1 MLNLFQHLLIETLKQ
16 VQGDEQNRTMKKHFP
31 FFLLLLTAFFSCG
44 QKSTKTSP
52 APAPAIQYTGGK
64 TYTISCDANKSNTY
78 TLYLPTNYDTTKTF
92 PVIYFFDPHGK
103 ASLPIENYKSLSD
116 SLGIIFVGSNATKNG
131 MQWAEA
137 STAANQLFADTKQKL
152 KINGQQIFTCGFS
165 GGARIASNLA
175 LQNNN
180 IAAVISCSAG
190 LPPQPSQLRT
200 DLIFV
205 GIAGKEDMNLTEI
218 YDAGQALKNSELKH
232 LINYFD
238 GPHEW
243 PPLETMSEAIQFC
256 LTPYATINETAIDK
270 KIIETEKQQKQFY
283 SEAFVKNDFN
293 WWKNEFKNLEQKIAK
308 TIGDEKFMNIRLKN
322 FLSLVAFSYS
332 NSALNNHRLPE
343 ADKFLSIY
351 KLVDPDNAEHAYLP
365 TKYFM
370 MMNNSAEAE
379 KALNEAAA
387 LGFSDAE
394 RLRAET
400 VFITLQNSEGY
411 KKITGQ

>member
-1 MLNLFQHLLIETLKQ
+1 M
-16 VQGDEQNRTMKKHFP
+16 
-31 FFLLLLTAFFSCG
+31 LLLLSTLFSCG
-44 QKSTKTSP
+44 QKSTTTSP
-52 APAPAIQYTGGK
+52 TPAPPIQYTGGK
-64 TYTISCDANKSNTY
+64 TYNENNY

-103 ASLPIENYKSLSD
+103 GNLPTEKYTSIAD

-131 MQWAEA
+131 MQWAEL
-137 STAANQLFADTKQKL
+137 STAASQLFADTKHKL
-152 KINGQQIFTCGFS
+152 KINQQKIFTCGFS

-175 LQNNN
+175 LQDNS

-190 LPPQPSQLRT
+190 LPAQASQLRNN
-200 DLIFV
+200 LIFV
-205 GIAGKEDMNLTEI
+205 GIAGKEDMNLSEI
-218 YDAGQALKNSELKH
+218 YDAGEALKNSEIKY
-232 LINYFD
+232 LIKYFD

-256 LTPYATINETAIDK
+256 LAPVAVKNENTISK

-293 WWKNEFKNLEQKIAK
+293 WWKIEFKSLEQKIAK
-308 TIGDEKFMNIRLKN
+308 SNGDEKFMNIRLKN
-322 FLSLVAFSYS
+322 FLSLAAFSYS
-332 NSALNNHRLPE
+332 NSALNNHRLTE

-351 KLVDPDNAEHAYLP
+351 KLVDPTNSEHAYLR
-365 TKYFM
+365 TKYFILLS
-370 MMNNSAEAE
+370 NPVEAE
-379 KALNEAAA
+379 KALNEAAV

-394 RLRAET
+394 RLRTET

>member
-1 MLNLFQHLLIETLKQ
+1 MTQPRSTLIMKQFQLLFL
-16 VQGDEQNRTMKKHFP
+16 
-31 FFLLLLTAFFSCG
+31 FFAFFSCG
-44 QKSTKTSP
+44 QKSTTNNSP

-64 TYTISCDANKSNTY
+64 TYTVSCNTNVSNTY
-78 TLYLPTNYDTTKTF
+78 TLYLPVNYDTTKTF
-92 PVIYFFDPHGK
+92 PIIYFFDPQGK
-103 ASLPIENYKSLSD
+103 GNFPVEKYKSIAD
-116 SLGIIFVGSNATKNG
+116 NLGIIFVGSDATKNG
-131 MQWAEA
+131 MQWTEV
-137 STAANQLFADTKQKL
+137 SSAANQLFADTKQKL
-152 KINGQQIFTCGFS
+152 KINEQKIFTCGFS
-165 GGARIASNLA
+165 GGGRIASNLG

-180 IAAVISCSAG
+180 IAGVISCSAG
-190 LPPQPSQLRT
+190 LPAQPSQLRT

-218 YDAGQALKNSELKH
+218 YDAGEALKNSEIKH
-232 LINYFD
+232 LINYFV

-243 PPLETMSEAIQFC
+243 PPVETMSKAINFC
-256 LTPYATINETAIDK
+256 LTLTQSKGEATSIAK

-283 SEAFVKNDFN
+283 SEAFVKNDFS
-293 WWKNEFKNLEQKIAK
+293 WWKNEFKKLEQNITKSS
-308 TIGDEKFMNIRLKN
+308 GDEKFMNIRLKN
-322 FLSLVAFSYS
+322 FLSLAAFSYS
-332 NSALNNHRLPE
+332 NSALNTQRLPE

-351 KLVDPDNAEHAYLP
+351 KLVDPDNAEHAYMR

-370 MMNNSAEAE
+370 LMNNPVEAE

>member
-1 MLNLFQHLLIETLKQ
+1 MKNIFFLFICFTAFSCSEKETKHAVTLK
-16 VQGDEQNRTMKKHFP
+16 
-31 FFLLLLTAFFSCG
+31 A
-44 QKSTKTSP
+44 KTVYS
-52 APAPAIQYTGGK
+52 AGKIYNEK
-64 TYTISCDANKSNTY
+64 TYS
-78 TLYLPTNYDTTKTF
+78 LYLPTNYDTTKTF

-103 ASLPIENYKSLSD
+103 GNLPIEKYKSIAD

-131 MQWAEA
+131 MQWAEV

-152 KINGQQIFTCGFS
+152 KINEHKIFTCGFS

-190 LPPQPSQLRT
+190 LPAQASQLNNN
-200 DLIFV
+200 LIFV

-218 YDAGQALKNSELKH
+218 YDAGDALKNSEIKH
-232 LINYFD
+232 LIKYFD

-256 LTPYATINETAIDK
+256 LTPTAVKNENTISK

-283 SEAFVKNDFN
+283 SEAFLKNDFN

-308 TIGDEKFMNIRLKN
+308 SSGDEKFMNIRLKN
-322 FLSLVAFSYS
+322 FLSLAAFSYS
-332 NSALNNHRLPE
+332 NSALNNRRLPE

-351 KLVDPDNAEHAYLP
+351 KLVDPDNSEHAYLR

-370 MMNNSAEAE
+370 LMNNTAEAE
-379 KALNEAAA
+379 KTLNEAAA

>member
-1 MLNLFQHLLIETLKQ
+1 MKYVHILFLFLAFVSCSQNTPKAKQ
-16 VQGDEQNRTMKKHFP
+16 N
-31 FFLLLLTAFFSCG
+31 
-44 QKSTKTSP
+44 
-52 APAPAIQYTGGK
+52 PAPAIQYTGGK
-64 TYTISCDANKSNTY
+64 TYNENTY
-78 TLYLPTNYDTTKTF
+78 SLYLPTNYDTTKTF

-103 ASLPIENYKSLSD
+103 GNLPAENYKSISD
-116 SLGIIFVGSNATKNG
+116 SLGIIFIGSNATKNG
-131 MQWAEA
+131 MDWNAV
-137 STAANQLFADTKQKL
+137 SSAANQLFADTKQKL
-152 KINGQQIFTCGFS
+152 KINEQKIFTCGFS

-175 LQNNN
+175 LPDNN

-218 YDAGQALKNSELKH
+218 YDAGEALKKSELKH

-256 LTPYATINETAIDK
+256 LTPSATKNETVIDK

-283 SEAFVKNDFN
+283 SEAFVKNDFS
-293 WWKNEFKNLEQKIAK
+293 WWKNEFNKLEQKIARSS
-308 TIGDEKFMNIRLKN
+308 GDEKFMNIRLKN
-322 FLSLVAFSYS
+322 FLSLAAFSYS
-332 NSALNNHRLPE
+332 NSALNTQRLPE

-351 KLVDPDNAEHAYLP
+351 KLVDPKNSEHAYLR
-365 TKYFM
+365 TKYFILLS
-370 MMNNSAEAE
+370 NPVEAE
-379 KALNEAAA
+379 KTLNEAAD

-394 RLRAET
+394 RLRNEQL
-400 VFITLQNSEGY
+400 FIALQLSEGY
-411 KKITGQ
+411 QKIIH

>member
-1 MLNLFQHLLIETLKQ
+1 MKQFQLLFL
-16 VQGDEQNRTMKKHFP
+16 
-31 FFLLLLTAFFSCG
+31 FLAFFSCG
-44 QKSTKTSP
+44 QKSATTESP
-52 APAPAIQYTGGK
+52 VPAPAIQYTGGK
-64 TYTISCDANKSNTY
+64 TYNENNYS
-78 TLYLPTNYDTTKTF
+78 LYLPANYDTTKTF
-92 PVIYFFDPHGK
+92 PVIYFFDPQGK
-103 ASLPIENYKSLSD
+103 GNLPLEKYKSIAD
-116 SLGIIFVGSNATKNG
+116 TLGIIFVGSTATKNG
-131 MQWAEA
+131 MQWTEV

-190 LPPQPSQLRT
+190 LPAQASQLRT
-200 DLIFV
+200 NLIFV

-218 YDAGQALKNSELKH
+218 YDAGQALNNSELKH

-243 PPLETMSEAIQFC
+243 PPVETMSEAINFC
-256 LTPYATINETAIDK
+256 LTQTLSKGEGTLIDK

-283 SEAFVKNDFN
+283 SEAFVKNDFS

-308 TIGDEKFMNIRLKN
+308 SDGDEKFMNIRLKN
-322 FLSLVAFSYS
+322 FLSLAAFSYS
-332 NSALNNHRLPE
+332 NSALNTRKMQE

-351 KLVDPDNAEHAYLP
+351 KLVDPDNAEHAYLR

-370 MMNNSAEAE
+370 LLNNPVEAE

-394 RLRAET
+394 RLRTET
-400 VFITLQNSEGY
+400 LFITLQNTEAY
-411 KKITGQ
+411 KRITGQ